1 MVKSQKTSMMILFGS
16 LVIVMLGFGIIIPLM
31 PFYITHFGA
40 SGSSLG
46 LMMAVY
52 SIMQF
57 LFAPF
62 WGRLSDRTGRKPVLL
77 IGVLGFALTFGL
89 MGFAQS
95 LGMLILARALAGVL
109 SSAALPTAMAYIA
122 DITEA
127 KDRSS
132 GVGLM
137 GAAMG
142 LGMIFGPMLGGLL
155 SGVHPAF
162 PAGFQ
167 AMLQTTTD
175 PQTGNLINLSLPFM
189 FSGFLALLAIP
200 SIQFL
205 LPESLSVEQRGQA
218 RSAAK
223 PGSRIGQL
231 TGALRGT
238 NGFLFLMAFLLAFAM
253 ANLEGILGLYSKQ
266 QFFMG
271 PTEIGL
277 VMGVLGVQGVIMQGV
292 MIGPL
297 TRRFG
302 EIMVLKGGL
311 LISMLGFMALALL
324 QFKWG
329 MIASVLVFNLG
340 STLLTPSVTSLI
352 SQRSK
357 PEQQGEAMGINNSFQ
372 SLGRSVGPLWAGFAF
387 DLYPTLSF
395 WTGALLQM
403 AAFVYS
409 MRMLRREE
417 LRPTAPALIEEPL
430 PVETIQ

>member
-1 MVKSQKTSMMILFGS
+1 MVKSQNTSMMILFGS

-95 LGMLILARALAGVL
+95 LTMLILARALAGVL
-109 SSAALPTAMAYIA
+109 SSAALPTAMAYTA

-127 KDRSS
+127 KDRSR

-142 LGMIFGPMLGGLL
+142 MGMIFGPMLGGLL

-162 PAGFQ
+162 PAGIQ
-167 AMLQTTTD
+167 AMLQTTSD

-200 SIQFL
+200 PIQFL
-205 LPESLSVEQRGQA
+205 LPESLSVEQRSQA
-218 RSAAK
+218 RNAAK

-253 ANLEGILGLYSKQ
+253 ANLEGVLGLYSKQ
-266 QFFMG
+266 QFRMG

-277 VMGVLGVQGVIMQGV
+277 VMGALGVLGVFMQGV

-297 TRRFG
+297 THRFG
-302 EIMVLKGGL
+302 EVKVLKGGL
-311 LISMLGFMALALL
+311 LVSMLGFTALALL
-324 QFKWG
+324 QSKWG

-403 AAFVYS
+403 AAFVFS
-409 MRMLRREE
+409 LRMLGREE

-430 PVETIQ
+430 TVETIQ

>member
-95 LGMLILARALAGVL
+95 LTMLILARALAGVL

-127 KDRSS
+127 KDRSR

-142 LGMIFGPMLGGLL
+142 MGMIFGPMLGGLL

-162 PAGFQ
+162 PAGIQ

-200 SIQFL
+200 PIQFL
-205 LPESLSVEQRGQA
+205 LPESLSVEQRSQA

-253 ANLEGILGLYSKQ
+253 ANLEGVLGLYSKQ
-266 QFFMG
+266 QFRMG

-277 VMGVLGVQGVIMQGV
+277 VMGALGVLGVIMQGV

-302 EIMVLKGGL
+302 EVKVLKGGL
-311 LISMLGFMALALL
+311 LISMLGFTGPGPAAL
-324 QFKWG
+324 QMG
-329 MIASVLVFNLG
+329 DDRLG
-340 STLLTPSVTSLI
+340 
-352 SQRSK
+352 
-357 PEQQGEAMGINNSFQ
+357 
-372 SLGRSVGPLWAGFAF
+372 AGFQPGQHPADPQRHLV
-387 DLYPTLSF
+387 DLAAQQARAAGRGHGDQQLVSVA
-395 WTGALLQM
+395 GAQRG
-403 AAFVYS
+403 AALGG
-409 MRMLRREE
+409 LR
-417 LRPTAPALIEEPL
+417 LRPLPHAVFLDRRAAADGGIRLLPAHAGQRRTAPNRARAD
-430 PVETIQ
+430 